1 MIITIMKTIFQKL
14 KSKLIY
20 YRDYSMFSND
30 KFREE
35 LWSGLPAD
43 LENLEKPEISLCDLG
58 SLENQGKFL
67 ENLENIFLT
76 WNFPFNQNLK
86 IKIVSFN

>member
-14 KSKLIY
+14 KSKLTY
-20 YRDYSMFSND
+20 YQDYSMFSND

-35 LWSGLPAD
+35 PCSGLPAD
-43 LENLEKPEISLCDLG
+43 LEKPGISLCDLG
-58 SLENQGKFL
+58 NLENQGKFF